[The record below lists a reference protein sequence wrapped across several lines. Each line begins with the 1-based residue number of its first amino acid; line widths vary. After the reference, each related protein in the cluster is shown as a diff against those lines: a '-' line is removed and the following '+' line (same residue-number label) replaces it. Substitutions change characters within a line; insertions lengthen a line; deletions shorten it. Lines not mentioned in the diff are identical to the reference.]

1 VKFVVIPIVFSVGEI
16 KRRGKKMDFYED
28 IKERFFNLIKD
39 KNLMSLKVQIVSAR
53 PLTPQEVIGKPERN
67 DFPLLKGKEVM
78 IQANFKGSLGQAFT
92 DMPGNYSGT
101 LKEIFDMSLD
111 NNFERAVFVSTL
123 NAVLRCLNYISK
135 TVHCRD
141 KEPGD
146 CAAHL
151 VDYIKERFDNPHIAF
166 IGMQPAMV
174 DALTAHF
181 KIRVTDLNYDSVGQK
196 KCGVLIEDVS
206 YTKEIINWADLIIAT
221 GSTAVNNTLSSLLV
235 NKPIIFYGVT
245 IAGLAYL
252 KGYEQYCFCGH

>member
-1 VKFVVIPIVFSVGEI
+1 
-16 KRRGKKMDFYED
+16 MDFYED

-53 PLTPQEVIGKPERN
+53 PLTPQEVIGRPERN

-123 NAVLRCLNYISK
+123 NAVLRYLHYISK

-151 VDYIKERFDNPHIAF
+151 IDYVKERFGNPRIAF

-174 DALTAHF
+174 GVLAAQF
-181 KIRVTDLNYDSVGQK
+181 EIRVVDLDPDNVGQRR
-196 KCGVLIEDVS
+196 CGILIEDAAH
-206 YTKEIINWADLIIAT
+206 TKEILPWADVILAT
-221 GSTAVNNTLSSLLV
+221 GTTVVNDTLTPLLIE
-235 NKPIIFYGVT
+235 KPIIFYGVT
-245 IAGLAYL
+245 IAGVAYL

>member
-1 VKFVVIPIVFSVGEI
+1 
-16 KRRGKKMDFYED
+16 MDFYED

-39 KNLMSLKVQIVSAR
+39 KNLMSSKVQIVSAR
-53 PLTPQEVIGKPERN
+53 PLAPQEVIGKPERN

-78 IQANFKGSLGQAFT
+78 IQANFKESLGQAFT
-92 DMPGNYSGT
+92 NMPGNYSGT

-123 NAVLRCLNYISK
+123 NAALRYLNYISK
-135 TVHCRD
+135 TVHCKD
-141 KEPGD
+141 KEPGE

-151 VDYIKERFDNPHIAF
+151 VDYIKERFDNPRIAF

-174 DALTAHF
+174 DALAAHF
-181 KIRVTDLNYDSVGQK
+181 KIRVTDLDPNNVGQQK
-196 KCGVLIEDVS
+196 GGVLIENVS
-206 YTKEIINWADLIIAT
+206 HTQEILSWADLIVAT
-221 GSTAVNNTLSSLLV
+221 GTIVVNNTLPSLLI

-245 IAGLAYL
+245 ISGIAFL